1 MADLSYK
8 ISLSDPGHYR
18 FVMPEGFDDAVE
30 VHLWGAGGGYGAGGA
45 AGGGG
50 GYVKSTVYISA
61 GATVDI
67 GVGGEGQSAADVN
80 TAGVGGVSMTSKY
93 RGGSGG
99 GRGGWCGNVNGP
111 MASAGGGGATAIDV
125 NGTAAAVAGGGGGG
139 GGYGHKG
146 AKYGGYP
153 AGVYPDWIVSGTNG
167 ANASWGGGGAGGF
180 NGGASGYASG
190 HAVIGGNGGTNF
202 GTLAV
207 PGDGAV
213 SGGAD
218 YRVVFD
224 LPPSIGNASYN
235 GYAILIFTRKKTLSW
250 KRDSGNVRVV
260 LSNVATI
267 STGSIVQQEYTE
279 SAQGNAIV
287 KQGTTGGNTIIV
299 SYLDSNVFVNNS
311 GNIASGTWTGNLII
325 LEDDVDSNVY
335 PISTTALG
343 DWVSVANVYYKTTTS
358 GVLNNSS
365 FGELTSQSFTSAGT
379 YTFTVPTN
387 VRRITVKASGAGG
400 GGGGNDSKGGAS
412 GVDGSLITST
422 IDVIGG
428 ATYTIMVG
436 QGGRGGATTPGTGG
450 APGGAGGSGY
460 ASGGA
465 GSSAGPSPWSGG
477 GGGGGGASGIV
488 LASTP
493 LVVAAGGGG
502 GGGAGNHSNGQGVY
516 PGGYSAS
523 PTGNAGTAK
532 GGDGGGAGG
541 GGGGYPLGGE
551 GGAAAAGDN
560 GGYSGAI
567 GKSYPTSGLGYSLL
581 ENGGGIGGSAGGGNG
596 SDGFLEISYNVYY
609 YTPGTWVPVETVYY
623 KNNGTWQNLLSDNNL
638 QIAKIG

>member
-99 GRGGWCGNVNGP
+99 GRGSWCGNVNGP

-125 NGTAAAVAGGGGGG
+125 DGTAVAVAGGGGGG

-146 AKYGGYP
+146 AKFGGYP
-153 AGVYPDWIVSGTNG
+153 AGLYTDWIVSGTNG
-167 ANASWGGGGAGGF
+167 ANASWGGGGAGGYS
-180 NGGASGYASG
+180 GGASGYASG

-299 SYLDSNVFVNNS
+299 SYLDSNVFVNDS

-343 DWVSVANVYYKTTTS
+343 DWVSVANVYYKTTEA
-358 GVLNNSS
+358 GVLNN
-365 FGELTSQSFTSAGT
+365 TSAGALNTQTFNTAGT
-379 YTFTVPTN
+379 YTYTVPPN
-387 VRRITVKASGAGG
+387 VRMLNVTACGG
-400 GGGGNDSKGGAS
+400 
-412 GVDGSLITST
+412 
-422 IDVIGG
+422 
-428 ATYTIMVG
+428 
-436 QGGRGGATTPGTGG
+436 
-450 APGGAGGSGY
+450 GGAGGSGDGGKNNDGPGY
-460 ASGGA
+460 GGGGSNLVTEGPFAVTPGQVLTVTVGRGGFGSRNSGSGLYGGGEAGRPTTITGA
-465 GSSAGPSPWSGG
+465 GVNFSVDGG
-477 GGGGGGASGIV
+477 GGGGGHPGW
-488 LASTP
+488 
-493 LVVAAGGGG
+493 
-502 GGGAGNHSNGQGVY
+502 GGAGESFPGSGGVNSGGGQGANGAASGGYPSGGKSNNGGSNGGS
-516 PGGYSAS
+516 GG
-523 PTGNAGTAK
+523 PHNMNAGAN
-532 GGDGGGAGG
+532 GGDG
-541 GGGGYPLGGE
+541 
-551 GGAAAAGDN
+551 
-560 GGYSGAI
+560 SI
-567 GKSYPTSGLGYSLL
+567 
-581 ENGGGIGGSAGGGNG
+581 
-596 SDGFLEISYNVYY
+596 EISYRIYY
-609 YTPGTWVPVETVYY
+609 YNPGTWVPVQELHY
-623 KNNGTWQNLLSDNNL
+623 KNNGTWQNLVSSEELIIN
-638 QIAKIG
+638 KIS